1 MTELTP
7 GANLPFRI
15 FAEGAA
21 HAEAVVSAQPIS
33 FAGDFD
39 AATGIVVGRHS
50 ALRGEC
56 LTGRILVYPY
66 GRGSSSTSSILAEA
80 LRRGT
85 APAAI
90 VNVSVEHII
99 VVAALVAGKLFD
111 TSLPIIAVAP
121 DLLAALRTGDRLEI
135 DTAHSIFRL
144 HARAGETPSAAVPQA
159 DVRGPAGNK
168 ERSR

>member
-1 MTELTP
+1 MTELAP
-7 GANLPFRI
+7 GTDLPFRT
-15 FAEGAA
+15 FVEGTA
-21 HAEAVVSAQPIS
+21 HGEAVVTEEPIS
-33 FAGDFD
+33 FAGEFD
-39 AATGIVVGRHS
+39 AITGVVTGRRS

-56 LTGRILVYPY
+56 LSGRILVYPH

-99 VVAALVAGKLFD
+99 VVAALVAQKLFG

-121 DLLAALRTGDRLEI
+121 ELLASLRTGDRLQI
-135 DTAHSIFRL
+135 DTAHGVFRYL
-144 HARAGETPSAAVPQA
+144 A
-159 DVRGPAGNK
+159 
-168 ERSR
+168 

>member
-1 MTELTP
+1 MAELVP
-7 GANLPFRI
+7 GTDLPFRT

-21 HAEAVVSAQPIS
+21 CGEAVVSAEPIS
-33 FAGDFD
+33 FAGEFD
-39 AATGIVVGRHS
+39 AATGVVTGRRS
-50 ALRGEC
+50 ALRGAC
-56 LTGRILVYPY
+56 LTGRILVYPH

-99 VVAALVAGKLFD
+99 VVGALVAQKLFG

-121 DLLAALRTGDRLEI
+121 ELLDRVRSGDRLEI
-135 DTAHSIFRL
+135 DTARGIFRY
-144 HARAGETPSAAVPQA
+144 HA
-159 DVRGPAGNK
+159 
-168 ERSR
+168 